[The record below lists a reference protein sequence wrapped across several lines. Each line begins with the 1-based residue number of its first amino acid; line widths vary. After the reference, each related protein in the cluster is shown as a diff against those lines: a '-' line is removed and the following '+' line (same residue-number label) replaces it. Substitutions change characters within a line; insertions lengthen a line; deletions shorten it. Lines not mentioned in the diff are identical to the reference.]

1 MSFARIVFVA
11 AGVWGI
17 IVLTPLFWLVDITG
31 RHYMAPAD
39 YPQFFYG
46 FLSVALTWQVAFLM
60 IGANPA
66 RFRWLMLPSIAEKL
80 AYVVVVAVLYARGR
94 VAMMDAMAAIP
105 DLLLGV
111 LFVAAFA
118 RTRGSGS

>member
-1 MSFARIVFVA
+1 MSFARVVFIT

-17 IVLTPLFWLVDITG
+17 VVLTPLFWLVDITG
-31 RHYMAPAD
+31 RHYTAPTD

-46 FLSVALTWQVAFLM
+46 FVSVTLAWQVAFLI

-66 RFRWLMLPSIAEKL
+66 RFRWLMLPSIVEKL
-80 AYVVVVAVLYARGR
+80 AYVAIVAVLYARGR
-94 VAMMDAMAAIP
+94 IVTMDAMAAMP

-118 RTRGSGS
+118 STRASGS